1 MLYISTRTTFIRL
14 LLILTIGVS
23 GLSIV
28 QVSQASITLQAQNSE
43 KTALARQLINI
54 DGSKQGY
61 KQANQVGIELMRN
74 NMPMAPNEFF
84 VRLSE
89 NLNAYYYETSLA
101 TLYAQVLSVNEL
113 NALVDLYSS
122 PTGKSLASKMGI
134 LSERLAYQQ
143 NQIVETIV
151 QQTRMRWVY

>member
-84 VRLSE
+84 CTFIRK
-89 NLNAYYYETSLA
+89 
-101 TLYAQVLSVNEL
+101 
-113 NALVDLYSS
+113 
-122 PTGKSLASKMGI
+122 P
-134 LSERLAYQQ
+134 
-143 NQIVETIV
+143 
-151 QQTRMRWVY
+151 